1 MAVRGPKPK
10 VTRAPFLSSR
20 TADPSPA
27 ASFYINFRE
36 IRTGGQMDWPGG
48 KVTKRKVS
56 SLVPSAQ
63 NARTHT
69 EAQIAQIGAS
79 ITEWGWTIPVLVDEV
94 DTILAGH
101 GRVLAAQLLGLDNIP
116 VMVAKGWSEEQKRA
130 YVLAASMGDYC
141 SAVLT
146 AL

>member
-1 MAVRGPKPK
+1 
-10 VTRAPFLSSR
+10 
-20 TADPSPA
+20 
-27 ASFYINFRE
+27 
-36 IRTGGQMDWPGG
+36 MDWPAD

-69 EAQIAQIGAS
+69 EAQIAQIGGS